1 MECKP
6 NSSESNRAASPYGLA
21 AKRSAWR
28 LLSDK
33 RAASIVEF
41 ALVTPIFLL
50 LLGGAIDFGVL
61 VRTKMQLSSSV
72 SAAANYA
79 INNATL
85 VESTDAPTLA
95 QNLATLMASSNGTNS
110 DGTSWANSSAT
121 VNFGPSVTINAGTTT
136 PISGTAGAASNFYC
150 PTSSTSPGT
159 GTSTSLSCGANGLF
173 GGKYVVLSA
182 SRNYKPMILPI
193 RLFNLPQVTSG
204 TPPVTSLVI
213 SASSV
218 VQVQ

>member
-6 NSSESNRAASPYGLA
+6 NASESNRAASPFALA
-21 AKRSAWR
+21 AKRSGRR

-41 ALVTPIFLL
+41 ALVTPILLL

-79 INNATL
+79 INNAAL
-85 VESTDAPTLA
+85 VELDGCADAGPEPRHTDGFL
-95 QNLATLMASSNGTNS
+95 QWNEL

-121 VNFGPSVTINAGTTT
+121 VNFGPSVDNQRRNDNPTWRNR
-136 PISGTAGAASNFYC
+136 GAASNFYC
-150 PTSSTSPGT
+150 PTSSGRVRELEPVHPFPAARMASMAANM
-159 GTSTSLSCGANGLF
+159 SCFRRAETTT
-173 GGKYVVLSA
+173 
-182 SRNYKPMILPI
+182 PMIIAHQSDSTCPKSQAAPLP
-193 RLFNLPQVTSG
+193 
-204 TPPVTSLVI
+204 
-213 SASSV
+213 
-218 VQVQ
+218 

>member
-1 MECKP
+1 MECRP
-6 NSSESNRAASPYGLA
+6 NSSESNRAASPYRLA
-21 AKRSAWR
+21 AKRSGRR

-85 VESTDAPTLA
+85 VETTDAPTLA
-95 QNLATLMASSNGTNS
+95 QNLATLMASSNGTN
-110 DGTSWANSSAT
+110 WANSYAS

-136 PISGTAGAASNFYC
+136 TGSGTGSASNFYC

-159 GTSTSLSCGANGLF
+159 GTSTSLSCGSNGLF

-182 SRNYKPMILPI
+182 SRNYNPMILPI